1 MATCYSSA
9 ILKMKKLTL
18 VKFSA
23 IQLTGLLLLTGCI
36 TINPPAP
43 SPSESETATEEQVTS
58 PADSGSTTDYSD
70 ESAGS
75 FGQTIDYT
83 ISGGCLDSY
92 DEVGYYGMM
101 ESLNDD
107 CTLIVQV
114 LPETP
119 QRTVE
124 LQFFEDGW
132 VTENTAT
139 TDSEGFAYLDVDP
152 YCDDNLWCE
161 GLWEFRVLVNARDDL
176 PSDTSITFEIEFFPN

>member
-1 MATCYSSA
+1 
-9 ILKMKKLTL
+9 MKKLSF

-23 IQLTGLLLLTGCI
+23 IQIAGVSLLSGCI
-36 TINPPAP
+36 TINPPSP
-43 SPSESETATEEQVTS
+43 SPSESETSFQNQVTS
-58 PADSGSTTDYSD
+58 PAESSSTAEYSD
-70 ESAGS
+70 EGEDST
-75 FGQTIDYT
+75 GQAIDYT
-83 ISGGCLDSY
+83 ISGGCQESF

-114 LPETP
+114 LPEAP

-152 YCDDNLWCE
+152 YCDDDLWCE

-176 PSDTSITFEIEFFPN
+176 PSDTSITFEIEFFPY

>member
-1 MATCYSSA
+1 MATFSNPASSE
-9 ILKMKKLTL
+9 MKKLTL
-18 VKFSA
+18 YKFSVM
-23 IQLTGLLLLTGCI
+23 QLAGVLLLSGCI

-43 SPSESETATEEQVTS
+43 SPSESAASTEDQVTS
-58 PADSGSTTDYSD
+58 QADSGSTTEYSD
-70 ESAGS
+70 EADTT

-83 ISGGCLDSY
+83 ISGGCQESY
-92 DEVGYYGMM
+92 EDVGYYGML

-114 LPETP
+114 LPVTP
-119 QRTVE
+119 QREVE

-152 YCDDNLWCE
+152 YCEDNLWCDA
-161 GLWEFRVLVNARDDL
+161 LWEFRVLVNERDDL
-176 PSDTSITFEIEFFPN
+176 PSDTSTTFEIEFFPN

>member
-1 MATCYSSA
+1 
-9 ILKMKKLTL
+9 MKKLSF

-23 IQLTGLLLLTGCI
+23 IQIAGVSLLSGCI
-36 TINPPAP
+36 TINPPSP
-43 SPSESETATEEQVTS
+43 SPSESETSFQNQVTS
-58 PADSGSTTDYSD
+58 PADSSSTAEYSD
-70 ESAGS
+70 EDEDST
-75 FGQTIDYT
+75 GQAIDYT
-83 ISGGCLDSY
+83 ISGGCQESF

-114 LPETP
+114 LPEAP

-152 YCDDNLWCE
+152 YCDDDLWCE
-161 GLWEFRVLVNARDDL
+161 GLWEFRILVNARDDL
-176 PSDTSITFEIEFFPN
+176 PSDTSITFEIEFFPY